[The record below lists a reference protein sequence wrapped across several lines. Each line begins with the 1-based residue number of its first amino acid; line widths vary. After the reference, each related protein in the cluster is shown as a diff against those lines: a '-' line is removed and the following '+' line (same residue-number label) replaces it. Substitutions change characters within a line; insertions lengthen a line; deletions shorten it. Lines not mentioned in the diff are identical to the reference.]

1 MYTTRITTMAL
12 VLTMLLNACKEN
24 KESHASYYTVNS
36 EKSSIQ
42 WKGSAPTHYHIGTF
56 NIEGDISTEKEMITN
71 GEFTIPISSIINTD
85 LPEGPN
91 QELISHLTGPDF
103 FNLALHPYAK
113 FKITKVTP
121 LTPDDLS
128 NYNITGDFT
137 LIGQTHE
144 LSFPAKIELS
154 DDSLKTTASF
164 TFNRLKWGMES
175 FNNPNEKLYIL
186 PNIEITLDIHSS
198 KKD

>member
-1 MYTTRITTMAL
+1 MYTIRTITAAL
-12 VLTMLLNACKEN
+12 VLTMLFNACKEN
-24 KESHASYYTVNS
+24 KETTKSNYAVNS
-36 EKSSIQ
+36 EKSSIK

-56 NIEGDISTEKEMITN
+56 NVEGDISTENDAVTN
-71 GEFTIPISSIINTD
+71 GEFTFPISSITNTD

-91 QELISHLTGPDF
+91 QELISHLSSPDF

-121 LTPDDLS
+121 VSENDHL

-144 LSFPAKIELS
+144 LSFPAKIEFS
-154 DDSLKTTASF
+154 NDSLKTTANF

-175 FNNPNEKLYIL
+175 FNDPNEKLYIL
-186 PNIEITLDIHSS
+186 PEIEITLDIHSA